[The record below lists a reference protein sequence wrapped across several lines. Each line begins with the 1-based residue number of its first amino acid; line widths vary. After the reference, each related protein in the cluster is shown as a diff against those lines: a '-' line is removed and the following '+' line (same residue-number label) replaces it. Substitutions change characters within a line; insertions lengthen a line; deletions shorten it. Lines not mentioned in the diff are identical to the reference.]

1 LPRSPEPRVLAED
14 VREIL
19 TRLIDPANPDSGEAV
34 QRFAERADQ
43 STRTIYRVL
52 SGQAGT
58 STEPASLALRVA
70 DQLVTAAGRHLGECR
85 VLTAEGRVV
94 PYLEAP

>member
-1 LPRSPEPRVLAED
+1 LPRSAEPRILAED
-14 VREIL
+14 VQGIL
-19 TRLIDPANPDSGEAV
+19 VTLIDPENPDSGEAV
-34 QRFAERADQ
+34 QRFALRAGV

-58 STEPASLALRVA
+58 TTTPASLALRVA
-70 DQLVTAAGRHLGECR
+70 DQLVTAAGLHLSDTR
-85 VLTAEGRVV
+85 ALTPDGQVV